1 MARVNDTFASQF
13 SAMHLEELKKPVVF
27 VVDMINGFVFEGA
40 LGDEAIHEITA
51 SIKTLIEDVEAR
63 TFFVADAHPP
73 KTREFISYPSHCV
86 IGTSESEVIEELQPY
101 IHELFHKNSTNT
113 FTSPDFQAFLEEGRL
128 DAYEDIILTGCCS
141 DICILQ
147 FALCLNAWLNEH
159 NKVEKRI
166 IVPINCIDTYHIE
179 GIHDAVSTNEFSIA
193 NMKANG
199 ISVVSKIVKGEL
211 HDEKS

>member
-1 MARVNDTFASQF
+1 MARVSDTFVSRF
-13 SAMHLEELKKPVVF
+13 SAMKLEELKCPVVF

-40 LGDEAIHEITA
+40 LADEKINDVTT
-51 SIKTLIEDVEAR
+51 SIKTLLENVSAR
-63 TFFVADAHPP
+63 TFFIADAHPP

-86 IGTSESEVIEELQPY
+86 IGTTESEVIKELQPY

-113 FTSPDFQAFLEEGRL
+113 FTSPDFQEFLKEGRL
-128 DAYEDIILTGCCS
+128 DAYEDIIITGCCS

-159 NKVEKRI
+159 NRIEKRI
-166 IVPINCIDTYHIE
+166 IIPMDCIDTYHIE
-179 GIHDAVSTNEFSIA
+179 GVHDAISTNEFSIA

-199 ISVVSKIVKGEL
+199 ITVVTDIRKGA
-211 HDEKS
+211 

>member
-1 MARVNDTFASQF
+1 MARVSDTFVSQF
-13 SAMHLEELKKPVVF
+13 PAMKLEELKRPVVF

-40 LGDEAIHEITA
+40 LADAKINDITA
-51 SIKTLIEDVEAR
+51 SIKALLEDVSAR
-63 TFFVADAHPP
+63 TFFIADAHPP
-73 KTREFISYPSHCV
+73 KTREFISYPTHCV

-113 FTSPDFQAFLEEGRL
+113 FTSPDFQAFLKEGRL
-128 DAYEDIILTGCCS
+128 EAYEDIILTGCCS

-159 NKVEKRI
+159 NMVEKRLI
-166 IVPINCIDTYHIE
+166 IPMNCIDTYHIE
-179 GIHDAVSTNEFSIA
+179 GVHDAVSTNEFSIA

-199 ISVVSKIVKGEL
+199 ITVVTEIRKGA
-211 HDEKS
+211 